1 MKILLAALC
10 LVFFF
15 SGCAK
20 MEIKDGEVSFGK
32 DTSATMNEL
41 GVGVIKNKF

>member
-1 MKILLAALC
+1 MLGFLFCTIFL
-10 LVFFF
+10 

-20 MEIKDGEVSFGK
+20 LELKDGGISFGK
-32 DTSATMNEL
+32 DTSATMDEL